1 MPWLWRSDHVVQ
13 DAEREVNPDESNA
26 TWDGPGSGA
35 LGYLQRP
42 AREEEMIIDDAEDF
56 DDPTP
61 IVVCPECGSD
71 DLEIIDEDNGEYECL
86 DCGERFTD
94 GEEDDA

>member
-1 MPWLWRSDHVVQ
+1 
-13 DAEREVNPDESNA
+13 
-26 TWDGPGSGA
+26 
-35 LGYLQRP
+35 
-42 AREEEMIIDDAEDF
+42 MIIDDEEDFDF

-94 GEEDDA
+94 GEEEDQ